1 MHSTHVLPPSLLAQL
16 AALTPEQLATLTEAE
31 RAEIAAALDAHEAA
45 TQPRPAPA
53 PVMSHREFAEAPDF
67 CGLELS
73 PMVAAIMDAAEGR
86 RPTTITDAECEKY
99 FGCPLDGLPTSRR
112 RTIGIEAGGRGGKTS
127 RLLATKALHAAWT
140 VPLPTLAPNEHAVSL
155 IVSSELVF
163 ARQALSFCGG
173 YVLGSPVLS
182 GAVVGDIGTDDLTLR
197 RPDGKLVD
205 VRVRAAGARG
215 KGGRAFTLVS
225 AFLDEACFFFDDSG
239 VVNDREIYRACV
251 QRVVPGGQVW
261 LSSTPWIEGVGLLE
275 EILAKAWGNH
285 QRALA
290 VRGVGTRV
298 LNPSWDPTGEI
309 EAELREDDPD
319 NAEREID
326 AKPLTAGSRHFFSH
340 DAIEAL
346 FDEKRPQRL
355 PARPGALVAAGGD
368 TGFVKN
374 SSALAIVERLEV
386 RPAVAGEVV
395 PPPRFRLMLL
405 EERKPQPGLP
415 LQPKAVVGEF
425 ADLMLAYGTRE
436 LVADAHEIEEVAAA
450 LLAKNCTVVPAPEKV
465 AAYVAART
473 IIHEGR
479 LELPR
484 HPRLRQQLRDVLSK
498 PMPGGGVQ
506 ITSPKRPDGSHGDL
520 VSALI
525 NALWRASMPAPP
537 PPPPPPPPVI
547 PTPWAERH
555 GF

>member
-1 MHSTHVLPPSLLAQL
+1 M
-16 AALTPEQLATLTEAE
+16 TPAQLATLTEAE

-45 TQPRPAPA
+45 TPAPPPPA
-53 PVMSHREFAEAPDF
+53 SKMSHREFAESPEY

-73 PMVAAIMDAAEGR
+73 PMVAAIMDAAEGL
-86 RPTTITDAECEKY
+86 RPTTISDAECERY
-99 FGCPLDGLPTSRR
+99 FGCALDELPPSPR
-112 RTIGIEAGGRGGKTS
+112 RTVGIEAGGRGGKTS

-173 YVLGSPVLS
+173 YVLGSPVLR
-182 GAVVGDIGTDDLTLR
+182 GGLVGPVGVDDLTLR

-251 QRVVPGGQVW
+251 QRVVPGGQIW

-298 LNPSWDPTGEI
+298 LNPTWDPTGEV
-309 EAELREDDPD
+309 EAELREDDPE

-340 DAIEAL
+340 EAIEAL
-346 FDEKRPQRL
+346 FDDKRPQRL
-355 PARPGALVAAGGD
+355 PPRSGALVAAGGD

-374 SSALAIVERLEV
+374 SSALAIVERLEGG
-386 RPAVAGEVV
+386 PA
-395 PPPRFRLMLL
+395 PRFRLMLL
-405 EERKPQPGLP
+405 EERKPLPGLP
-415 LQPKAVVGEF
+415 LKPQAVAGEF
-425 ADLMLAYGTRE
+425 ADLMIEYDTRE
-436 LVADAHEIEEVAAA
+436 LVADAHELEEVSTA
-450 LLAKNCTVVPAPEKV
+450 LLGKNCTVVPAPDKV
-465 AAYVAART
+465 AAHVAART

-484 HPRLRQQLRDVLSK
+484 HPRLRQQLRDVMSK

-506 ITSPKRPDGSHGDL
+506 ITSPKRADGSHGDL
-520 VSALI
+520 VSALV
-525 NALWRASMPAPP
+525 NALWRASLPGPDPDEETFRAG
-537 PPPPPPPPVI
+537 
-547 PTPWAERH
+547 RRR
-555 GF
+555 